1 MRFIAGKEQE
11 EIGKSVCDTRRV
23 YLVLHFH
30 LTEPEGG
37 GVNKL
42 VSRVNE
48 TWAYKIESAVLNERD
63 WAEEAQ
69 QKLILSL

>member
-1 MRFIAGKEQE
+1 M
-11 EIGKSVCDTRRV
+11 
-23 YLVLHFH
+23 HFH

-69 QKLILSL
+69 QKLIPSLWHETL

>member
-23 YLVLHFH
+23 YLVMHFH

-69 QKLILSL
+69 QKLIPSL